1 MGSIWGVLLQTAT
14 VSLIAGLLLI
24 VKWVMADKLSPKWQ
38 YGVWSVLALRILI
51 PVRMDREIFGS
62 LPLWTETI
70 KGRVEYGL
78 NSVYSG
84 EYVPISGGT
93 VVPLITKVPV
103 SVTDWLYV
111 IYGAGVVFTL
121 LRYGYLYWRMR
132 SLLRK
137 SETVSAEMKAVIRE
151 ICRKHKL
158 SSCTAVAVRGLPSP
172 FISRVL
178 HPVLAVPAG
187 EPVDEKVILHELLHL
202 RTGDL
207 VQSVFWCM
215 LKSLHW
221 FNPFLRY
228 VFDWIGNDM
237 ESLCDYR
244 VLERLE
250 GEERRQYG
258 ELLLQMVNERFA
270 RVPGTTAVSNGGK
283 HIARRIEAIVRFK
296 KYPQG
301 MMIVALCSVVILLI
315 PSLVGF
321 AASYEGEN
329 YRPSGELDMPEAMAM
344 ARINRCTTKAA
355 ALDTYAKG
363 LIFENGIY
371 VAMAS
376 PMDRHAELETQ
387 MRHYREVYGWVA
399 YHLEASDG
407 LEYVD
412 ALSQYRVYNLTDCG
426 DGVYEALLGIE
437 VRRLPDESGNG
448 YLKDEEG
455 NVIEEGA
462 VLIPVRLRQ
471 DNGWIVEECG
481 ERQMID
487 ISGKSLW
494 EMVPP
499 VVVMAGKG
507 ETGAVSVTVTVAYNV
522 TNIMPESPKTT
533 ITIGTK
539 NLQNAVDADVQF
551 DQVWEYH
558 RMSYDSNV
566 RTIEEGPF
574 LGMAFCVA
582 EPKTPEERV
591 VFSETVSIVD
601 GSGNLGM
608 VESGSHHYDGA
619 SRTYIPGW
627 SGWLYG
633 AGGSTVVPGS
643 DELVKL
649 PKEYQAA
656 VYWDGV
662 LKEII
667 DIEREIE

>member
-1 MGSIWGVLLQTAT
+1 MGNIWGVLLQTAT
-14 VSLIAGLLLI
+14 VSLIAGMLLLL
-24 VKWVMADKLSPKWQ
+24 KWIMADKLSPKWQ

-93 VVPLITKVPV
+93 VVPLITKIPV
-103 SVTDWLYV
+103 SITDWLYV

-121 LRYGYLYWRMR
+121 LRYVYLYWRMR
-132 SLLRK
+132 SLLQK
-137 SETVSAEMKAVIRE
+137 SEPVSSDMKAVIRE
-151 ICRKHKL
+151 VCRKYKL

-172 FISRVL
+172 FISGVL

-202 RTGDL
+202 RSGDL
-207 VQSVFWCM
+207 VQNVFWSM

-258 ELLLQMVNERFA
+258 GLLLQMVNERFA
-270 RVPGTTAVSNGGK
+270 RVPGTTAVSNGGR

-321 AASYEGEN
+321 AASYEEEN
-329 YRPSGELDMPEAMAM
+329 YRPYGEEDMLKAMAM
-344 ARINRCTTKAA
+344 ARINRCITKAA

-371 VAMAS
+371 LAMAS
-376 PMDRHAELETQ
+376 PMDKHSELETQ
-387 MRHYREVYGWVA
+387 MRHYREAYGWTA

-412 ALSQYRVYNLTDCG
+412 ALSQYGVYNLTDCG

-437 VRRLPDESGNG
+437 VRRLPDESGEG
-448 YLKDEEG
+448 YLEDEEG
-455 NVIEEGA
+455 NVIEDGA

-471 DNGWIVEECG
+471 ENGWIVEECG
-481 ERQMID
+481 ERQLID

-499 VVVMAGKG
+499 ALVMEGKG
-507 ETGAVSVTVTVAYNV
+507 ETGAVCVNVTVAYNV
-522 TNIMPESPKTT
+522 TSSVAEPPRNT
-533 ITIGTK
+533 ISFGTAV
-539 NLQNAVDADVQF
+539 LQDAVDTDVQF
-551 DQVWEYH
+551 DQVWEYQ
-558 RMSYDSNV
+558 RMNYDSNV
-566 RTIEEGPF
+566 RTLDEAPL
-574 LGMAFCVA
+574 LGMAICVA

-601 GSGNLGM
+601 GSGDFGM
-608 VESGSHHYDGA
+608 VQSGSHRYDGA
-619 SRTYIPGW
+619 SRTYTPGW
-627 SGWLYG
+627 SGRLYA
-633 AGGSTVVPGS
+633 AGGSTVAPGS
-643 DELVKL
+643 DELAEL

-667 DIEREIE
+667 HIECEIE